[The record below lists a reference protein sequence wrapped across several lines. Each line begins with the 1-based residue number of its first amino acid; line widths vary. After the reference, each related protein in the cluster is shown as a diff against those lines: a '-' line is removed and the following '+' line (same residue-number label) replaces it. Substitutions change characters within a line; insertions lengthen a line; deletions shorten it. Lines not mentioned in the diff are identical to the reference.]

1 MIYSQIN
8 GMEGYYELVADNGDK
23 MLIPSTNIIIVNDGS
38 GLLSIKN
45 TASRCTVALV
55 RDNN

>member
-1 MIYSQIN
+1 
-8 GMEGYYELVADNGDK
+8 MEGYYELVADNGDK

-38 GLLSIKN
+38 GMLSIKN

-55 RDNN
+55 REE

>member
-8 GMEGYYELVADNGDK
+8 KMEGYYELVADNGEK
-23 MLIPSTNIIIVNDGS
+23 MLIPSTNVIIVNDES
-38 GLLSIKN
+38 GMLSIKN

-55 RDNN
+55 KEE